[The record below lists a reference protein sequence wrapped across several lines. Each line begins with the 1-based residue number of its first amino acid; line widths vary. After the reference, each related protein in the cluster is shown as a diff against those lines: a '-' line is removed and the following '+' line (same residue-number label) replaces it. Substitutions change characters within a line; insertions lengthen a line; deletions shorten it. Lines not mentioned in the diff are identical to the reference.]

1 SAAAKNRTIRPQGKT
16 VNAFS
21 GIFLGKFVM
30 SLSDKVFLF
39 SPNAAPPPTILSS
52 PSSGWC
58 AFVNMPSET
67 RGLRRHLLAL
77 LIFSE

>member
-1 SAAAKNRTIRPQGKT
+1 AAAKNRTIRPQGKT

-39 SPNAAPPPTILSS
+39 LLNTALRRLQQSFPPPPLTGAPL
-52 PSSGWC
+52 
-58 AFVNMPSET
+58 
-67 RGLRRHLLAL
+67 
-77 LIFSE
+77 